1 MGKERNGEIL
11 KKGLLFVL
19 IIALIDVVSGF
30 VFDSLY
36 RSSKSG
42 VAFQE
47 NYVFNKTNDSILI
60 FGSSRAAFHY
70 IPDIITNKTGL
81 SCYNAGREGMG
92 IYFHYAALLATLDRY
107 SPKIVVLD
115 LDFRDVFN
123 RGGNFGEDVFSD
135 LAPFYGKISNEFDDY
150 ISRNWYDAIFYHS
163 NLIKYNK
170 KIFNIITANVQN
182 NRDNFKGYRPLF
194 GEWDGR
200 EKVLK
205 EDTFAVD
212 TTLINTINLF
222 IAKAKSKN
230 SKVVLV
236 ISSLVGPKPP
246 VINTTS
252 ARLLASFNASIMAC
266 FLSETELMCITL
278 IPAIFNCCAIHTE
291 FVFTICPINNSSPIV
306 KSSAFMVVTL
316 FFISF

>member
-42 VAFQE
+42 VAYQE

-236 ISSLVGPKPP
+236 ISPTFKEIKPDFFIIAKEIAIKNK
-246 VINTTS
+246 VELFDYHKTS
-252 ARLLASFNASIMAC
+252 
-266 FLSETELMCITL
+266 
-278 IPAIFNCCAIHTE
+278 E
-291 FVFTICPINNSSPIV
+291 FVNNKKLFYDSEHLNDEGAKLFSKEFANQIN
-306 KSSAFMVVTL
+306 K
-316 FFISF
+316 